1 MQSGQ
6 ETDLYLVKEQWLPP
20 PHPITNLWKGQYHIY
35 TVEDM
40 SHRVGERKKH
50 LSSKKKQKKIM
61 EFSLVVQWFKTPP
74 CNAGDMGSTPG
85 QETKIPQATEQLS
98 LSSSFGNTLLPKF
111 S

>member
-40 SHRVGERKKH
+40 SHRVGEEEEA
-50 LSSKKKQKKIM
+50 SVFKKKTEKNHGV
-61 EFSLVVQWFKTPP
+61 FPGGPVV
-74 CNAGDMGSTPG
+74 
-85 QETKIPQATEQLS
+85 
-98 LSSSFGNTLLPKF
+98 
-111 S
+111 